1 MKTYTVKE
9 LHEIL
14 GKAIDN
20 GKGDLVV
27 LVPNNDED
35 IDGEY
40 ATLGKVS
47 FDEDVYREYAYFD
60 QNFGEE
66 EEEYWTKRQR
76 SE

>member
-14 GKAIDN
+14 GEAINN

-35 IDGEY
+35 IDAAY
-40 ATLGKVS
+40 ATLGRVE
-47 FDEDVYREYAYFD
+47 FDTDVYAEYVYFD
-60 QNFGEE
+60 QNYGEE
-66 EEEYWTKRQR
+66 EEEYLAKKGKD
-76 SE
+76 